1 MFFLGIGDHG
11 CEYMTGGRVII
22 LGNTG
27 RNFAAGKILKNYFHE
42 KKIRKKCSFFFSFPG
57 MSGGIAYILN
67 KDGKFQDKCNLGM
80 VELTKPDLKDQKF
93 LKETLNDFVAQT
105 GSEIAQDILDNFDIK
120 IQEFIKVFP
129 YEYQRALK
137 DLENEAK
144 VDEELSH
151 KNGQKEQKNGQND
164 QKNGKNGEHCD
175 AKVADIEDS
184 ITDVTMTKKKME
196 ILDKTRGFVKY
207 DREKKLYKDAKLR
220 QEGNQ
225 IHIYM
230 LF

>member
-1 MFFLGIGDHG
+1 
-11 CEYMTGGRVII
+11 
-22 LGNTG
+22 
-27 RNFAAGKILKNYFHE
+27 
-42 KKIRKKCSFFFSFPG
+42 
-57 MSGGIAYILN
+57 MSGGIAFVLN

-93 LKETLNDFVAQT
+93 LKDTLNEFVAQT
-105 GSEIAQDILDNFDIK
+105 GSEIAQDVLDNFEIK

-137 DLENEAK
+137 DLEDEAK
-144 VDEELSH
+144 VAEEISH
-151 KNGQKEQKNGQND
+151 KNGQND
-164 QKNGKNGEHCD
+164 QKNGQNGQKNGQNDKKNGQNDHENGKNGHCD
-175 AKVADIEDS
+175 AKVTDIEDS

-220 QEGNQ
+220 QEGTY
-225 IHIYM
+225 IY

>member
-1 MFFLGIGDHG
+1 MFILLFL
-11 CEYMTGGRVII
+11 
-22 LGNTG
+22 
-27 RNFAAGKILKNYFHE
+27 
-42 KKIRKKCSFFFSFPG
+42 G

-93 LKETLNDFVAQT
+93 LKDTLNEFVAQT
-105 GSEIAQDILDNFDIK
+105 GSEIAQDVLDNFETK

-137 DLENEAK
+137 DLEDEAK
-144 VDEELSH
+144 VAEEISL
-151 KNGQKEQKNGQND
+151 KNGQNDQKNGQND
-164 QKNGKNGEHCD
+164 QKNGQNDHENGKNGHCD
-175 AKVADIEDS
+175 AKVTDIEDS

-220 QEGNQ
+220 QEGII
-225 IHIYM
+225 IHNAYA
-230 LF
+230 F